1 MFDDFS
7 IISTTVPKPPELMIR
22 THESEQQPQSKV
34 IHEQQEHDKHPS
46 GTLTP
51 SAIVHYPS
59 CAGRVQ
65 QVIDEV
71 AICHLAL
78 PSVTHL
84 LHILLP
90 LQHQIPRRC
99 RSTRAIFLLQDGRW
113 RIQLLRQ
120 CPLPSIS
127 KPLQKPVMIPL
138 MAAVSFFVPGGL
150 PVVGTDGIPLQRLT
164 LHDIERVD
172 CSRILAQ
179 KHGYSAMW
187 QAEENTLP
195 SPNPRQSAM
204 LVDSLQ
210 LTPEESAISL
220 SSHNSHHAPTAVER
234 PSDHLTA
241 DLVGPFITIL
251 FFTSLISLFADSAS
265 SPSPS
270 PSRPLPSPPVIPSQR
285 CVDAFIFDEEVSNT
299 FLDRNGLKCV
309 VRSHEAKFRGF
320 EVLKKGR
327 CVTVF
332 SSAHSSGWTNR
343 GAMARLSF
351 LPLYSPRHD
360 STTTVNLLTLQKGSS
375 RPSPVPQSTP
385 PLLPTPSST
394 VQKPLHAVPV
404 FHFQVFDAGIPAPSP
419 NITATPSSYVVHELG
434 IAPPVPF
441 TQDSTIG
448 TDTGRTE
455 AACPSPNSFNREW

>member
-1 MFDDFS
+1 MADPTAS
-7 IISTTVPKPPELMIR
+7 PVP
-22 THESEQQPQSKV
+22 
-34 IHEQQEHDKHPS
+34 
-46 GTLTP
+46 TP
-51 SAIVHYPS
+51 INLEATAKTGY
-59 CAGRVQ
+59 
-65 QVIDEV
+65 D
-71 AICHLAL
+71 
-78 PSVTHL
+78 
-84 LHILLP
+84 P
-90 LQHQIPRRC
+90 L
-99 RSTRAIFLLQDGRW
+99 DG
-113 RIQLLRQ
+113 
-120 CPLPSIS
+120 C
-127 KPLQKPVMIPL
+127 
-138 MAAVSFFVPGGL
+138 
-150 PVVGTDGIPLQRLT
+150 DGIPLQRLT

-265 SPSPS
+265 SPHH
-270 PSRPLPSPPVIPSQR
+270 LQAVHFQ
-285 CVDAFIFDEEVSNT
+285 VSNT

-327 CVTVF
+327 C
-332 SSAHSSGWTNR
+332 WTNR